1 MMLKVLESMPGN
13 DITRASFLSAVK
25 GKKID
30 LGGLQLDFSNDNQG
44 SDLVIS
50 TYLNGDDFNLLG
62 SAEMSR
68 LLR

>member
-1 MMLKVLESMPGN
+1 MPKVTAPMAARGCMWNWWPK
-13 DITRASFLSAVK
+13 A
-25 GKKID
+25 ID
-30 LGGLQLDFSNDNQG
+30 VGGLKLDFSNDNQG

-62 SAEMSR
+62 SAEMNR